1 MTNKEP
7 KEPAE
12 GQGSPKKSRGMG
24 GVILI
29 LALLMA
35 LFVVVSSSSRDGQ
48 NSVHAFYSHLL
59 NSRLSNF
66 TLSGSVVAA
75 KVKADKDHPIIE
87 VVLQEFLRFG
97 GIDHDLLST
106 LAVSSLD
113 TTLYPDSAVATTRFL
128 EDLRDKRIRVWQAF
142 FV

>member
-12 GQGSPKKSRGMG
+12 GQGSPKKPRGMG

-66 TLSGSVVAA
+66 TL
-75 KVKADKDHPIIE
+75 
-87 VVLQEFLRFG
+87 
-97 GIDHDLLST
+97 
-106 LAVSSLD
+106 
-113 TTLYPDSAVATTRFL
+113 
-128 EDLRDKRIRVWQAF
+128 
-142 FV
+142 